1 MARSVGRAVTRVD
14 AHAPPR
20 PRPHEKVRPRVARRA
35 RRARPPMRAL
45 DRIGPRILPPH
56 SAGTGAFADA
66 QISRPALALDAPL
79 PSRAEFQHVHPGRG
93 ASFCRTKVRNY
104 LNGNTKEET
113 FRNGTTFEVPDITN
127 LQMQYTYKDEEQYV
141 FMDMDTFEE
150 CRCPPGEFEKFIT
163 EGMTCS
169 VLQWDG
175 KVIGVEP
182 PEKVTLEV
190 TMTDPGLKGN
200 TASGGDKPATLET
213 GLTVTVPLFI
223 NIGDKV
229 VVSTANGGEYN
240 ARVKE

>member
-1 MARSVGRAVTRVD
+1 V
-14 AHAPPR
+14 
-20 PRPHEKVRPRVARRA
+20 
-35 RRARPPMRAL
+35 
-45 DRIGPRILPPH
+45 
-56 SAGTGAFADA
+56 
-66 QISRPALALDAPL
+66 LDALLHANCIIVPL
-79 PSRAEFQHVHPGRG
+79 STFYLLESTDRKNFPLTRTEFQHVHPGRG

-127 LQMQYTYKDEEQYV
+127 LQMQYTYKDEDQYV
-141 FMDMDTFEE
+141 FMDMETFEE
-150 CRCPPGEFEKFIT
+150 CRCPPGDFEKFIT
-163 EGMTCS
+163 EGMTCA
-169 VLQWDG
+169 VLQWNG

-200 TASGGDKPATLET
+200 TAGSGGDKPATLET

-229 VVSTANGGEYN
+229 VVNTANGGEY
-240 ARVKE
+240 KERAK

>member
-1 MARSVGRAVTRVD
+1 MA
-14 AHAPPR
+14 
-20 PRPHEKVRPRVARRA
+20 RA
-35 RRARPPMRAL
+35 RRVFFFL
-45 DRIGPRILPPH
+45 FIHFFPH
-56 SAGTGAFADA
+56 ASKKNVPSSF
-66 QISRPALALDAPL
+66 DAPVCL

-240 ARVKE
+240 ARAKE

>member
-1 MARSVGRAVTRVD
+1 MFPS
-14 AHAPPR
+14 
-20 PRPHEKVRPRVARRA
+20 
-35 RRARPPMRAL
+35 
-45 DRIGPRILPPH
+45 
-56 SAGTGAFADA
+56 
-66 QISRPALALDAPL
+66 SRKT
-79 PSRAEFQHVHPGRG
+79 EFQHVHPGRG

-127 LQMQYTYKDEEQYV
+127 LQMQYTYKDEDQYV

-150 CRCPPGEFEKFIT
+150 CRCPSGDFEKFIT

-213 GLTVTVPLFI
+213 GLTVTVPLFM
-223 NIGDKV
+223 NIGDRV
-229 VVSTANGGEYN
+229 VVNTANGGEY
-240 ARVKE
+240 KERAKN